1 MYCEILGNNLLPSVR
16 ALKMSRGWVFQHD
29 NDPKHTAKIT
39 KEWLLPVLLLKD
51 YVKEHLCYKGSHE
64 ERNLLKRVWPEN
76 VLTMSDFSNV
86 SSTLTF
92 QGFSL
97 PPETVRP
104 VLFLATLGYIVI
116 VACNLLLLFTIIL
129 NKSLHEPMYL
139 LLLNLP
145 INDLLGSTALFPQI
159 IKELLWDTRTIQ
171 FSTCVT
177 QAFFIHIYATGA
189 VFILTAMAYDR
200 YVAICRPMRYN
211 TIMSNTHLMKI
222 ISLVWLSNIL
232 MISVLFILL
241 LRLPRCRSLLTNTY
255 CDNPSLLQMVCVSTA
270 VNNIYGLLSLAVS
283 QVVTLGLIAFTYFQI
298 LIACFRNKRSDTRS
312 KAVQTCA
319 THLIVFL
326 IFECLG
332 LFTIISYR
340 LTDISPHLRKFIAVA
355 AMILPPT
362 LNPIIYGLRTK
373 EIRTKALK
381 FFQYGRVTLRNDGD
395 GDMSLIRL
403 VWKFTA
409 PWPQGRVHVGL
420 VPCFLPSHFTSNGQ
434 DFAGCPD

>member
-1 MYCEILGNNLLPSVR
+1 MNN
-16 ALKMSRGWVFQHD
+16 
-29 NDPKHTAKIT
+29 
-39 KEWLLPVLLLKD
+39 
-51 YVKEHLCYKGSHE
+51 
-64 ERNLLKRVWPEN
+64 
-76 VLTMSDFSNV
+76 FSNV
-86 SSTLTF
+86 SYVSSTLIL
-92 QGFSL
+92 QGFDLSPENIL
-97 PPETVRP
+97 PV
-104 VLFLATLGYIVI
+104 FFFATLGYII
-116 VACNLLLLFTIIL
+116 ILFCNLLLLITIIL

-159 IKELLWDTRTIQ
+159 IKDLLLETRTIQ

-200 YVAICRPMRYN
+200 YVAICQPMRYN
-211 TIMSNTHLMKI
+211 MIMTNTHLMKI

-232 MISVLFILL
+232 MIAGLFILL
-241 LRLPRCRSLLTNTY
+241 LRLPRCRSLITNTY
-255 CDNPSLLQMVCVSTA
+255 CDNPSLLQLVCVNTA
-270 VNNIYGLLSLAVS
+270 INNIYGLMTVAVC
-283 QVVTLGLIAFTYFQI
+283 QVITVGLILFTYLQI

-312 KAVQTCA
+312 KALQTCA
-319 THLIVFL
+319 THLMVFL

-373 EIRTKALK
+373 EIRTKALT
-381 FFQYGRVTLRNDGD
+381 FFQQRVN
-395 GDMSLIRL
+395 
-403 VWKFTA
+403 
-409 PWPQGRVHVGL
+409 
-420 VPCFLPSHFTSNGQ
+420 PS
-434 DFAGCPD
+434 